1 MHIPKKYYH
10 DRLVLL
16 LLSVCLFLVL
26 LQIVAVFI
34 GQGNGGKLHLI
45 QYRPY
50 LGRLSAY
57 TYSSSV
63 LTYVSFIVFAAIV
76 MVVHS
81 IMSIKLY
88 TIRRHYSL
96 VILSMGVLLLGLSI
110 IVSNALMYGVK

>member
-10 DRLVLL
+10 DRIVLL
-16 LLSVCLFLVL
+16 LLSASLFLVL
-26 LQIVAVFI
+26 LEVVSVFI
-34 GQGNGGKLHLI
+34 GQGSGGKLHLI

-57 TYSSSV
+57 TYSTSV
-63 LTYVSFIVFAAIV
+63 LTYMSFIIFAGMV
-76 MVVHS
+76 MVIHS

-88 TIRRHYSL
+88 SIRRQYSL
-96 VILSMGVLLLGLSI
+96 AILSMGVLLLVLSI